1 LAGSL
6 YKELTRRNVFK
17 VVLGY
22 IILGWAVLQVADI
35 LVPAFNLPDWTIT
48 FLVIIGLLGVPFVI
62 FFAWAFEITP
72 DGIKRDHDVNPEDS
86 ISHLTGH
93 KIDYTVKGLLIVA
106 LGFFAF
112 DKFVLDP
119 SRDAELVQ
127 ITTDSV
133 NAQNEESAKAVF
145 SDNSIAVLPFANRS
159 NIEDDLY
166 FTDGIHDDI
175 LTQLAKVKDMKVVS
189 RTSVM
194 KFRSTDKTIPEI
206 GRELG
211 VTTILEGGVQRAGKR
226 IRINAQLIDVATDE
240 HLWAETFDREM
251 TIDNLFDI
259 QSDIT
264 KHIVRA
270 VKGQLNPEEAS
281 SLDNK
286 MTKSLAAWEAYSQ
299 ARLLLRSSGYNAEK
313 YLATLPLAKEAVRLD
328 PEFLPALLMYA
339 NIHGLLYWTNVDTSD
354 ERKKMAR
361 TALDKAI
368 AIAPTSAEVLLAQG
382 EYAYRFD
389 KNYQSALD
397 FQQQALQDN
406 SSDAQI
412 LEAIALT
419 QRRLGKWDD
428 AAENLL
434 LASKLA
440 PDNQSII
447 SATASTLSA
456 MRDVKRL
463 QLFLATVRARFPKD
477 SDLGAI
483 AADLAIWDEGNL
495 AKAQKIFQK
504 VTPNA
509 GSEYVSTTLRLA
521 WLEGDLSALLSAL
534 SNPEVL
540 TYLNRYPGSEERAR
554 GLAYHEY
561 GKKQLAAVEFNKLVD
576 SLDVIS
582 HEQEP
587 LYFALQLVNI
597 ATAKALLGN
606 ADDAI
611 ALAEQALGLFSQAI
625 DKTDG
630 VIIDRAV
637 CYVLALVGQHDEA
650 LILLEKLL
658 NTPNGFKRWH
668 LYLDPRW
675 DFFRDDERFNQLIK
689 PLNI

>member
-1 LAGSL
+1 MAGSL